1 MTFIAAGFPITH
13 RPNGAA
19 LIAGLSL
26 LAALCVALPLATWAV
41 AIAVFGLPHVLF
53 EMRYVAH
60 RFGVRLR
67 ALALLIGAPL
77 GIALA
82 ARAAGSGRLISPELA
97 GVIEL
102 VCGALLALIA
112 VSAMRRRRGVG
123 VCVAAA
129 IVAGAYVSAPLTLLV
144 LSLLHNFTPVAL
156 LADAAPEG
164 RKAAAA
170 ARAAA
175 FFLLPPLIVMTG
187 APFGLLDAI
196 GWTAPTWS
204 PLPASQLDGAIS
216 TYVPASFLQSDWA
229 LHAFSAAVMAQCLHY
244 YATIRILPSLSPAP
258 TSGGGIVAI
267 VVASGL
273 MTALFLSD
281 YTSAKSLYSLA
292 ALAHSWIEIPVLLLA
307 LDASYGERSK
317 PAANDAPLA
326 DNDNASARAGETGS
340 ASAKMIASTAIAPA
354 SATITADA

>member
-1 MTFIAAGFPITH
+1 MKFIAAPFPTH

-19 LIAGLSL
+19 LVAGLTL
-26 LAALCVALPLATWAV
+26 LCALCVALPLATWAV
-41 AIAVFGLPHVLF
+41 AIALFGLPHVLF
-53 EMRYVAH
+53 EMRYVGH

-77 GIALA
+77 GLALA
-82 ARAAGSGRLISPELA
+82 ARAASSGRIISPEMA

-102 VCGALLALIA
+102 VCGAVLALIA
-112 VSAMRRRRGVG
+112 ASAMRRRRGIG

-144 LSLLHNFTPVAL
+144 LSLLHNFTPVAF

-164 RKAAAA
+164 RKILSA

-175 FFLLPPLIVMTG
+175 FFLLPPLIVLTG
-187 APFGLLDAI
+187 VPFAVLDAT

-204 PLPASQLDGAIS
+204 PLPAGQLDAAIT
-216 TYVPASFLQSDWA
+216 TYVPAAILQSDWA

-258 TSGGGIVAI
+258 ASGGGIVAI
-267 VVASGL
+267 VVASGIL
-273 MTALFLSD
+273 TAGFMID
-281 YTSAKSLYSLA
+281 YASAKALYGLA

-307 LDASYGERSK
+307 LDAAYGERSK

-326 DNDNASARAGETGS
+326 DSDKATARAGETGS
-340 ASAKMIASTAIAPA
+340 ASA
-354 SATITADA
+354 

>member
-1 MTFIAAGFPITH
+1 MTFIAASLPSGY
-13 RPNGAA
+13 RPNPVA
-19 LIAGLSL
+19 LTAGLL
-26 LAALCVALPLATWAV
+26 LIGALCVALPLATWAV
-41 AIAVFGLPHVLF
+41 AIALFGLPHVLF

-77 GIALA
+77 GLALA
-82 ARAAGSGRLISPELA
+82 ARAAGSGRLISPEIA

-112 VSAMRRRRGVG
+112 VGVMRRRRAIGL
-123 VCVAAA
+123 CVAASV
-129 IVAGAYVSAPLTLLV
+129 VAGAYASAPLTLLV
-144 LSLLHNFTPVAL
+144 LSLLHNFTPVAF

-164 RKAAAA
+164 RKMATAT
-170 ARAAA
+170 RAVAL
-175 FFLLPPLIVMTG
+175 FLLPPLLVLTG
-187 APFGLLDAI
+187 APFAVLDAM

-204 PLPASQLDGAIS
+204 PLPAGQLDAAI
-216 TYVPASFLQSDWA
+216 TNYVPTAFLQSDWA
-229 LHAFSAAVMAQCLHY
+229 LHAFAAAVVAQCLHY

-258 TSGGGIVAI
+258 ASSASLAAI
-267 VVASGL
+267 LIAS
-273 MTALFLSD
+273 ALLTGVFMAD
-281 YTSAKSLYSLA
+281 YASAKTLYGLA

-307 LDASYGERSK
+307 LDAAYGERSK

-340 ASAKMIASTAIAPA
+340 ASA
-354 SATITADA
+354 